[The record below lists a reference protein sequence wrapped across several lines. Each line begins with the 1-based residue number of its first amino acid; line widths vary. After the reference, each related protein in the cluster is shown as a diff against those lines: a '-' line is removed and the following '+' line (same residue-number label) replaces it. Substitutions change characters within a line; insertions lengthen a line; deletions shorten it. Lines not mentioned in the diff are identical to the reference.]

1 MQQSSFP
8 FRAPSSRPCT
18 RPVALGRGLQTL
30 LAALIASC
38 AAAYAAPADTNDQ
51 QGLATH
57 QQAIAD
63 NVAKSANKE
72 LQFSKAPTD
81 PIGEEVKLPL
91 RPGLEVTLVRV
102 NSTVQ
107 KDGSVTWSGRVKET
121 GERAVLMLWA
131 NTMLTGYVAYQGTIF
146 TLENAGGGVHA
157 SSEMNRGKLPPDHA
171 PSAAH
176 RDSASAADAPKLPPK
191 APPEPAVE
199 PFPDDVRRALEAKPV
214 TIDVMILY
222 TPNAAK
228 HYIRDPADLLALVIE
243 EVNETYRNSGIGN
256 VKLRLVHSQ
265 VVDYDGTK
273 EDQFTHLYTMVDGL
287 GPFKNVR
294 KLRDEKKADIVGLI
308 IDNPKGCGLSTRVR
322 PDSDEA
328 FFVVHHACAATTMSI
343 GHEIGHILGA
353 RHDRFIDESNVPVA
367 YGHGYVNGSKWRDV
381 MSYKEGCGG
390 CARIPFWSNPARA
403 LQGRA
408 DRHAGRRQRPA
419 DPGARRPRL
428 ELPLAGCF

>member
-1 MQQSSFP
+1 
-8 FRAPSSRPCT
+8 
-18 RPVALGRGLQTL
+18 LQTL

-38 AAAYAAPADTNDQ
+38 AAAYAAPADTSDQ

-63 NVAKSANKE
+63 NVAKSASKE
-72 LQFSKAPTD
+72 LQFSQAPTD
-81 PIGEEVKLPL
+81 PIGAEFKLSL

-102 NSTVQ
+102 NSTAQ

-222 TPNAAK
+222 TPNAAR

-390 CARIPFWSNPARA
+390 CARIPFWSNPRVLYKGEPTGTPAADNAR
-403 LQGRA
+403 LILELA
-408 DRHAGRRQRPA
+408 DRVSSFR
-419 DPGARRPRL
+419 
-428 ELPLAGCF
+428 

>member
-157 SSEMNRGKLPPDHA
+157 SSELDRGKLPPDHV

-176 RDSASAADAPKLPPK
+176 RDSAPAADAPKLPAK

-256 VKLRLVHSQ
+256 VKLRVVHSQ

-390 CARIPFWSNPARA
+390 CARIPFWSNPRVLYKGEPTGTPAADNAR
-403 LQGRA
+403 LILELA
-408 DRHAGRRQRPA
+408 DRVSSFR
-419 DPGARRPRL
+419 
-428 ELPLAGCF
+428 

>member
-1 MQQSSFP
+1 
-8 FRAPSSRPCT
+8 
-18 RPVALGRGLQTL
+18 
-30 LAALIASC
+30 
-38 AAAYAAPADTNDQ
+38 
-51 QGLATH
+51 
-57 QQAIAD
+57 
-63 NVAKSANKE
+63 
-72 LQFSKAPTD
+72 
-81 PIGEEVKLPL
+81 
-91 RPGLEVTLVRV
+91 VRV
-102 NSTVQ
+102 NSTTQ

-308 IDNPKGCGLSTRVR
+308 IDNPKGCGLSTR
-322 PDSDEA
+322 PADSDEA

-353 RHDRFIDESNVPVA
+353 RHDLHRREQRPRRLRARLCQRQQVARRHELQGGMRWLRAHSLLVQPEGHVP
-367 YGHGYVNGSKWRDV
+367 
-381 MSYKEGCGG
+381 
-390 CARIPFWSNPARA
+390 
-403 LQGRA
+403 GRA

-419 DPGARRPRL
+419 DPGARRARL
-428 ELPLAGCF
+428 EFPLTTATSGYFKGRATSGGTSRW

>member
-38 AAAYAAPADTNDQ
+38 AAAYAAPADTSDQ

-390 CARIPFWSNPARA
+390 CARIPFWSNPRVLYKGEPTGTPAADNAR
-403 LQGRA
+403 LILELA
-408 DRHAGRRQRPA
+408 DRVSSFR
-419 DPGARRPRL
+419 
-428 ELPLAGCF
+428 

>member
-1 MQQSSFP
+1 
-8 FRAPSSRPCT
+8 
-18 RPVALGRGLQTL
+18 LQTL

-390 CARIPFWSNPARA
+390 CARIPFWSNPRVLYKGEPTGTPAADNAR
-403 LQGRA
+403 LILELA
-408 DRHAGRRQRPA
+408 DRVSSFR
-419 DPGARRPRL
+419 
-428 ELPLAGCF
+428 

>member
-8 FRAPSSRPCT
+8 CRAPSSRPCT
-18 RPVALGRGLQTL
+18 RPIALGRGLQTL

-38 AAAYAAPADTNDQ
+38 AAAYAAPADTSDQ

-228 HYIRDPADLLALVIE
+228 HYIRDPADLLALAIE

-390 CARIPFWSNPARA
+390 CARIPFWSNPRVLYKGEPTGTPAADNAR
-403 LQGRA
+403 LILELA
-408 DRHAGRRQRPA
+408 DRVSNFR
-419 DPGARRPRL
+419 
-428 ELPLAGCF
+428 

>member
-1 MQQSSFP
+1 MQRIPFP
-8 FRAPSSRPCT
+8 GSALSR
-18 RPVALGRGLQTL
+18 TL
-30 LAALIASC
+30 LAAFLSLGTAH
-38 AAAYAAPADTNDQ
+38 AAHADATVEQ
-51 QGLATH
+51 QGLTDH

-63 NVAKSANKE
+63 NVAKSVGKE
-72 LQFSKAPTD
+72 LKFSKAPTD
-81 PIGEEVKLPL
+81 PIGAEFKLAL

-107 KDGSVTWSGRVKET
+107 KDGSVTWVGRVKDT

-157 SSEMNRGKLPPDHA
+157 HSEMDRGKLPPDHA

-176 RDSASAADAPKLPPK
+176 RDSDPVADAPKALPK

-199 PFPDDVRRALEAKPV
+199 SFADDARRALEAKPV

-222 TPNAAK
+222 TPNVAK
-228 HYIRDPADLLALVIE
+228 HYIRDPADLLALAIE

-256 VKLRLVHSQ
+256 VKLRLVHTQ
-265 VVDYDGTK
+265 AVNYDGTT

-287 GPFKNVR
+287 GPFKGVR

-308 IDNPKGCGLSTRVR
+308 IDNPKGCGLSTRIR

-367 YGHGYVNGSKWRDV
+367 YGHGYVNGTKWRDI

-390 CARIPFWSNPARA
+390 CARIPFWSNPRVSYQGEPTGTPAADNAR
-403 LQGRA
+403 LI
-408 DRHAGRRQRPA
+408 
-419 DPGARRPRL
+419 L
-428 ELPLAGCF
+428 ELAERVSNFR

>member
-1 MQQSSFP
+1 
-8 FRAPSSRPCT
+8 
-18 RPVALGRGLQTL
+18 LQTL

-72 LQFSKAPTD
+72 LHFSKAPTD

-102 NSTVQ
+102 NSTAQ

-176 RDSASAADAPKLPPK
+176 RDSASAGDAPKLPPK

-390 CARIPFWSNPARA
+390 CARIPFWSNPRVLYKGEPTGTPAADNAR
-403 LQGRA
+403 LILELA
-408 DRHAGRRQRPA
+408 DRVSSFR
-419 DPGARRPRL
+419 
-428 ELPLAGCF
+428 

>member
-1 MQQSSFP
+1 M
-8 FRAPSSRPCT
+8 
-18 RPVALGRGLQTL
+18 QTL

-390 CARIPFWSNPARA
+390 CARIPFWSNPRVLYKGEPTGTPAADNAR
-403 LQGRA
+403 LILELA
-408 DRHAGRRQRPA
+408 DRVSSFR
-419 DPGARRPRL
+419 
-428 ELPLAGCF
+428 

>member
-38 AAAYAAPADTNDQ
+38 AAAYAAPADTSDQ

-63 NVAKSANKE
+63 NVAKSASKE

-81 PIGEEVKLPL
+81 PIGAEFKLPL

-102 NSTVQ
+102 NSTTQ

-157 SSEMNRGKLPPDHA
+157 SSEMDRGKLPPDHA

-176 RDSASAADAPKLPPK
+176 RDSASAGRCA
-191 APPEPAVE
+191 E
-199 PFPDDVRRALEAKPV
+199 
-214 TIDVMILY
+214 T
-222 TPNAAK
+222 AAQ
-228 HYIRDPADLLALVIE
+228 
-243 EVNETYRNSGIGN
+243 G
-256 VKLRLVHSQ
+256 
-265 VVDYDGTK
+265 
-273 EDQFTHLYTMVDGL
+273 
-287 GPFKNVR
+287 
-294 KLRDEKKADIVGLI
+294 
-308 IDNPKGCGLSTRVR
+308 
-322 PDSDEA
+322 
-328 FFVVHHACAATTMSI
+328 AA
-343 GHEIGHILGA
+343 
-353 RHDRFIDESNVPVA
+353 
-367 YGHGYVNGSKWRDV
+367 
-381 MSYKEGCGG
+381 
-390 CARIPFWSNPARA
+390 
-403 LQGRA
+403 
-408 DRHAGRRQRPA
+408 
-419 DPGARRPRL
+419 GARRRAVPR
-428 ELPLAGCF
+428 

>member
-1 MQQSSFP
+1 
-8 FRAPSSRPCT
+8 
-18 RPVALGRGLQTL
+18 
-30 LAALIASC
+30 
-38 AAAYAAPADTNDQ
+38 
-51 QGLATH
+51 
-57 QQAIAD
+57 
-63 NVAKSANKE
+63 
-72 LQFSKAPTD
+72 
-81 PIGEEVKLPL
+81 
-91 RPGLEVTLVRV
+91 
-102 NSTVQ
+102 
-107 KDGSVTWSGRVKET
+107 
-121 GERAVLMLWA
+121 
-131 NTMLTGYVAYQGTIF
+131 
-146 TLENAGGGVHA
+146 
-157 SSEMNRGKLPPDHA
+157 MNRGKLPPDHA

-308 IDNPKGCGLSTRVR
+308 IDNPKGCGLSTRIR

-390 CARIPFWSNPARA
+390 CARIPFWSNPRVLYKGEPTGTPAADNAR
-403 LQGRA
+403 LILELA
-408 DRHAGRRQRPA
+408 DRVSSFR
-419 DPGARRPRL
+419 
-428 ELPLAGCF
+428 

>member
-38 AAAYAAPADTNDQ
+38 AAAYAAPADTSDQ

-222 TPNAAK
+222 TPNAAR

-322 PDSDEA
+322 PDFDEA

-390 CARIPFWSNPARA
+390 CARIPFWSNPRVLYKGEPTGTPAADNAR
-403 LQGRA
+403 LILELA
-408 DRHAGRRQRPA
+408 DRVSSFR
-419 DPGARRPRL
+419 
-428 ELPLAGCF
+428 

>member
-1 MQQSSFP
+1 
-8 FRAPSSRPCT
+8 
-18 RPVALGRGLQTL
+18 LQTL

-38 AAAYAAPADTNDQ
+38 AAAYAAPADTSDQ

-81 PIGEEVKLPL
+81 PIGEEAKLPL

-157 SSEMNRGKLPPDHA
+157 SSEMDRGKLPPDHA

-390 CARIPFWSNPARA
+390 CARIPFWSNPRVLYKGEPTGTPAADNAR
-403 LQGRA
+403 LILELA
-408 DRHAGRRQRPA
+408 DRVSSFR
-419 DPGARRPRL
+419 
-428 ELPLAGCF
+428 

>member
-1 MQQSSFP
+1 
-8 FRAPSSRPCT
+8 
-18 RPVALGRGLQTL
+18 LLTL

-38 AAAYAAPADTNDQ
+38 AAAYAAPADTSDQ

-63 NVAKSANKE
+63 NVAKSASKE

-222 TPNAAK
+222 TPNAAR

-390 CARIPFWSNPARA
+390 CARIPFWSNPRVLYKGEPTGTPAADNAR
-403 LQGRA
+403 LILELA
-408 DRHAGRRQRPA
+408 DRVSSFR
-419 DPGARRPRL
+419 
-428 ELPLAGCF
+428 

>member
-322 PDSDEA
+322 PDFDEA

-390 CARIPFWSNPARA
+390 CARIPFWSNPRVLYKGEPTGTPAADNAR
-403 LQGRA
+403 LILELA
-408 DRHAGRRQRPA
+408 DRVSSFR
-419 DPGARRPRL
+419 
-428 ELPLAGCF
+428 